1 MRILYLDQTGELGG
15 AELSLFSEVTNLPH
29 AASVLLFADGPLRA
43 MFAQAGV
50 AVEVVAPAP
59 GLLGLRRGGGVAG
72 SVRALP
78 AIVSL
83 VRAVASRARRHD
95 LVYANSQKAF
105 VIGALAAA
113 IAGRP
118 VVWRL
123 RDVLDASHFSFFL
136 RRAAVLLAN
145 WRAARVIVNSKATAE
160 AFVKAGGNAALVA
173 VAYPGIEQAPF
184 ADMPAHAIAAMRLQ
198 LGPGPL
204 IGVFGRL
211 AAWKGQL
218 VFAEALA
225 ELPGATGVIVG
236 APLFGEDFFATEL
249 SAKILALG
257 ITDRI
262 RLLGFREDIPALMSA
277 MDVIAHCSI
286 APEPFGRVVVEAM
299 LAGRPV
305 VASDA
310 GGIGEIIEH
319 GKTGFLV
326 KPGDAAALCA
336 CLHNILVNENE
347 SAAIAA
353 AGQAWAREKF
363 TVAAMVGQIAA
374 ALPVC
379 APQPKCRPQK
389 NG

>member
-1 MRILYLDQTGELGG
+1 VKILYLDQTGELGG

-29 AASVLLFADGPLRA
+29 EAAVLLFADGPLREL
-43 MFAQAGV
+43 FARAGV
-50 AVEVVAPAP
+50 PVEVLAASAAV
-59 GLLGLRRGGGVAG
+59 LGLRRGGGLA
-72 SVRALP
+72 SALRALP
-78 AIVSL
+78 ALGSL
-83 VRAVASRARRHD
+83 VRAVARRARNHD
-95 LVYANSQKAF
+95 LIYANSQKAF
-105 VIGALAAA
+105 VIGALASA
-113 IAGRP
+113 ISGRP

-123 RDVLDASHFSFFL
+123 RDVLEASHFSLLF

-145 WRAARVIVNSKATAE
+145 RRASKVIVNSEATAE
-160 AFVKAGGNAALVA
+160 AFVKSGGNAGLVA
-173 VAYPGIEQAPF
+173 VAYPGIEQARF
-184 ADMPAHAIAAMRLQ
+184 ADLPAHAVAAMRLQ

-211 AAWKGQL
+211 AAWKGQM

-225 ELPGATGVIVG
+225 ELPGAAGVIVG
-236 APLFGEDFFATEL
+236 APLFGEEAFAAEL
-249 SAKILALG
+249 HARILALG
-257 ITDRI
+257 LAGRV

-277 MDVIAHCSI
+277 MDVIVHCST

-305 VASDA
+305 VASNA
-310 GGIGEIIEH
+310 GGIKEIIEH

-336 CLHNILVNENE
+336 CLHGVLANEDE

-353 AGQAWAREKF
+353 AGQAWARQKF

-379 APQPKCRPQK
+379 APQPKSRRQK
-389 NG
+389 HG